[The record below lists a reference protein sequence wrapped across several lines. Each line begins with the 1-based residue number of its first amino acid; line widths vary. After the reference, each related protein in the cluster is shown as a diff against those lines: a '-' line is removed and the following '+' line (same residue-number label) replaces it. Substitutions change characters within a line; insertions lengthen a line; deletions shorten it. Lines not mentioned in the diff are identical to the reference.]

1 MVIVLKNDVS
11 ENEKKNIKTLLKSK
25 NFKINE
31 VKGDE
36 STILAA
42 VGRLAMDIRE
52 VEVLPG
58 VAKVV
63 PISKP
68 YKLASRE
75 FKPENTV
82 VGIPL
87 LGDSHRTSYILHE
100 RILEHIPSS
109 VDKTGDVIVPEYSL
123 DIGGIGRSA
132 AGNHRDI
139 LVSDPFF
146 SHKPCNLPGGKLAL
160 LPDIPAVVNA
170 DVFRSF
176 FIDSGLSSKKVLL
189 QKSNVLCLSKSGIW
203 PIQKADII
211 HLAAALRG

>member
-58 VAKVV
+58 VEKVV

-82 VGIPL
+82 VGIPNNRGQIIRIGGSRL
-87 LGDSHRTSYILHE
+87 VSIAGPCAVESREQMLEAAAAVSASGAVMLRGGAYKPRTSPYAFQGLGE
-100 RILEHIPSS
+100 EGLKYLKE
-109 VDKTGDVIVPEYSL
+109 
-123 DIGGIGRSA
+123 
-132 AGNHRDI
+132 AGE
-139 LVSDPFF
+139 
-146 SHKPCNLPGGKLAL
+146 K
-160 LPDIPAVVNA
+160 
-170 DVFRSF
+170 
-176 FIDSGLSSKKVLL
+176 
-189 QKSNVLCLSKSGIW
+189 
-203 PIQKADII
+203 
-211 HLAAALRG
+211 

>member
-58 VAKVV
+58 VEKVV

-82 VGIPL
+82 VGIPNNRGQIIRIGGSRL
-87 LGDSHRTSYILHE
+87 VSIAGPCAVESREQMLEAAAAVSASGAVMLRGGAYKPRTSPYAFQGLGEEGLKYLKEAGEKYGLPVVTEIVDAEYIPVME
-100 RILEHIPSS
+100 SNG
-109 VDKTGDVIVPEYSL
+109 VDVYQVGARNMQNFELLKRL
-123 DIGGIGRSA
+123 
-132 AGNHRDI
+132 
-139 LVSDPFF
+139 
-146 SHKPCNLPGGKLAL
+146 GKLGKNS
-160 LPDIPAVVNA
+160 VRHV
-170 DVFRSF
+170 
-176 FIDSGLSSKKVLL
+176 G
-189 QKSNVLCLSKSGIW
+189 
-203 PIQKADII
+203 
-211 HLAAALRG
+211 

>member
-68 YKLASRE
+68 YKSRSDYKNWRKQAC
-75 FKPENTV
+75 FYCWSMRCRKP
-82 VGIPL
+82 G
-87 LGDSHRTSYILHE
+87 
-100 RILEHIPSS
+100 
-109 VDKTGDVIVPEYSL
+109 
-123 DIGGIGRSA
+123 
-132 AGNHRDI
+132 
-139 LVSDPFF
+139 
-146 SHKPCNLPGGKLAL
+146 
-160 LPDIPAVVNA
+160 A
-170 DVFRSF
+170 D
-176 FIDSGLSSKKVLL
+176 
-189 QKSNVLCLSKSGIW
+189 
-203 PIQKADII
+203 A
-211 HLAAALRG
+211 

>member
-58 VAKVV
+58 VEKVV

-82 VGIPL
+82 VGIPNNRGQIIRIGGSRL
-87 LGDSHRTSYILHE
+87 VSIAGPCAVESREQMLEAAAAVSASGAVMLRGGAYKPRTSPYAFQGLGEEGLKYLKEAGEKI
-100 RILEHIPSS
+100 RTSCCYRNCRCGI
-109 VDKTGDVIVPEYSL
+109 YSCY
-123 DIGGIGRSA
+123 GKQRGR
-132 AGNHRDI
+132 
-139 LVSDPFF
+139 
-146 SHKPCNLPGGKLAL
+146 
-160 LPDIPAVVNA
+160 
-170 DVFRSF
+170 
-176 FIDSGLSSKKVLL
+176 
-189 QKSNVLCLSKSGIW
+189 CLSGW
-203 PIQKADII
+203 RAQYAEF
-211 HLAAALRG
+211 